1 VAAAEVVLSEKARR
15 VFARSRGKGR
25 QALHEA
31 LSRIEGNPA
40 WDGQVRFF
48 APARSRWHGY
58 ICDISARPYLIVY
71 RVVDG
76 GAAIE
81 VPVIQPVLF

>member
-1 VAAAEVVLSEKARR
+1 MATAEVVLSENARQ

-25 QALHEA
+25 RALDAA
-31 LSRIEGNPA
+31 LRRLEENPA
-40 WDGQVRFF
+40 WDGQFRFL
-48 APARSRWHGY
+48 APAGSRWHGY
-58 ICDISARPYLIVY
+58 ICDVSARPYLIVY

-81 VPVIQPVLF
+81 VPVIQHVLF